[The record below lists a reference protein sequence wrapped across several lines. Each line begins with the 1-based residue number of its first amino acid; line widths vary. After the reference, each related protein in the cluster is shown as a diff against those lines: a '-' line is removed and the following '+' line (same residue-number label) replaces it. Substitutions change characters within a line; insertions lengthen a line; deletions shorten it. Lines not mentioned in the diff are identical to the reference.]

1 MKVLIIRRDNI
12 GDLILTTPLIST
24 IAKDMNCKVDLLVN
38 IRQLQHWELSIQG
51 AGSLAF

>member
-38 IRQLQHWELSIQG
+38 TYNQSI
-51 AGSLAF
+51 